1 MKHLSVLSHQCF
13 LNSLL
18 SREICMTSLSLTLV
32 HLPFQS
38 SVVSTQLTW
47 ILGSSRFSEQ
57 IRPHSLQSSNAYE
70 YVSSAPL
77 LPGLGSEVLGS
88 SQENRPLGITLQG
101 SGVCSCCGYLG
112 SVWTFFL
119 SVWLV
124 HPVCWAYASY
134 MFWEKVSDW
143 RPYYDLK
150 SWKVCMYEFCIS
162 QTTIFDSETGYL
174 ETLSRGFGCLRHSL

>member
-1 MKHLSVLSHQCF
+1 MYDITFADSSASAFPELSGQYTTHMDTRKFEVLRT
-13 LNSLL
+13 NS
-18 SREICMTSLSLTLV
+18 S
-32 HLPFQS
+32 
-38 SVVSTQLTW
+38 
-47 ILGSSRFSEQ
+47 
-57 IRPHSLQSSNAYE
+57 HSLQSSNAYE

-77 LPGLGSEVLGS
+77 LPGLSSEVLGS

-150 SWKVCMYEFCIS
+150 SWKVCVYEFCIS

-174 ETLSRGFGCLRHSL
+174 ETLSGGFGCLRHSL